1 MSKKT
6 IVDMSENFPSLD
18 EGQSMFTREEFDHAI
33 GFWRGSWEELHRNYS
48 ELIMAVQSKHH
59 NETRH
64 QTALRYISEREE
76 MRSITEECRVKES
89 ALFRRHS

>member
-1 MSKKT
+1 MQRIDNLTGK
-6 IVDMSENFPSLD
+6 IVTYSYTPTARED
-18 EGQSMFTREEFDHAI
+18 ELEK
-33 GFWRGSWEELHRNYS
+33 LYY
-48 ELIMAVQSKHH
+48 ELIMAVQAKNA

-64 QTALRYISEREE
+64 QTALRYIREREE